1 MDLKNFYVKQVQGV
15 EIADKENYVVAVHN
29 AKQNYHIET
38 TLRYTPS
45 DGGKG
50 YIVKIREK
58 KK

>member
-1 MDLKNFYVKQVQGV
+1 MDLKNYYVKQVQGV
-15 EIADKENYVVAVHN
+15 EMADKENYVVAVHN

-38 TLRYTPS
+38 TLTYTPF